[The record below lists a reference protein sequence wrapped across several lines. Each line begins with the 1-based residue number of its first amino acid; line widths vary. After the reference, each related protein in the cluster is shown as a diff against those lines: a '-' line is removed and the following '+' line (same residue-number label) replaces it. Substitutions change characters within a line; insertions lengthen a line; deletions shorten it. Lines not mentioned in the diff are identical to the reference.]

1 MASLLLVCIAAVSAV
16 PGTQQRSTTL
26 QLSTPQVSRS
36 ALRKPQLVAARST
49 DRHEL
54 SRPRQKQLTV
64 LAVAFALCNDVLL
77 LLMLVPML
85 PFLLPKGAT
94 SQFALSC
101 DSPNSNAC
109 TARAALHSI
118 LCTAFTQACAHA
130 HRMCTLHV
138 HRVYKACAP
147 HVHRMH
153 GLCRCLFSTKDACQL
168 LCAPFMGA
176 LTLRIGS
183 RRTLA
188 ASLLGLAMATLA
200 FARASSLRELLAARA
215 LQGAASAALMSGGL
229 TLVAE
234 EHAAELTLS
243 LL

>member
-1 MASLLLVCIAAVSAV
+1 MAMAGLLVCIAALSADA
-16 PGTQQRSTTL
+16 GAQQRSTTL

-101 DSPNSNAC
+101 DSPNSNALHSTPC
-109 TARAALHSI
+109 TASCAPHTHRHAHMH
-118 LCTAFTQACAHA
+118 TAHA
-130 HRMCTLHV
+130 HRMCTACTRRV
-138 HRVYKACAP
+138 HRVCTACMAF
-147 HVHRMH
+147 V
-153 GLCRCLFSTKDACQL
+153 GAFSRPKT
-168 LCAPFMGA
+168 
-176 LTLRIGS
+176 
-183 RRTLA
+183 
-188 ASLLGLAMATLA
+188 
-200 FARASSLRELLAARA
+200 RASCCVHHSWER
-215 LQGAASAALMSGGL
+215 
-229 TLVAE
+229 
-234 EHAAELTLS
+234 
-243 LL
+243 

>member
-1 MASLLLVCIAAVSAV
+1 MLAKLTTSGWLENRVGSISTVAPCWPCHMALAGPLLVCIAALSAD

-101 DSPNSNAC
+101 DSPNSNALHSTPC
-109 TARAALHSI
+109 TASCAPHTHRHAHMH
-118 LCTAFTQACAHA
+118 TAHA
-130 HRMCTLHV
+130 HRMCTACTRRV
-138 HRVYKACAP
+138 HRICTACMTFVGA
-147 HVHRMH
+147 
-153 GLCRCLFSTKDACQL
+153 FSRPKT
-168 LCAPFMGA
+168 
-176 LTLRIGS
+176 
-183 RRTLA
+183 
-188 ASLLGLAMATLA
+188 
-200 FARASSLRELLAARA
+200 RASCCARH
-215 LQGAASAALMSGGL
+215 SW
-229 TLVAE
+229 E
-234 EHAAELTLS
+234 R
-243 LL
+243 

>member
-1 MASLLLVCIAAVSAV
+1 M
-16 PGTQQRSTTL
+16 
-26 QLSTPQVSRS
+26 
-36 ALRKPQLVAARST
+36 
-49 DRHEL
+49 
-54 SRPRQKQLTV
+54 

-101 DSPNSNAC
+101 GSPNSNA
-109 TARAALHSI
+109 LHST
-118 LCTAFTQACAHA
+118 LCTAY
-130 HRMCTLHV
+130 TLHV
-138 HRVYKACAP
+138 HRVNKACAP

-153 GLCRCLFSTKDACQL
+153 GLGRCLFSTKDACQL

-188 ASLLGLAMATLA
+188 ASLLGLAAATLA
-200 FARASSLRELLAARA
+200 FASASSLRELLAARA

-234 EHAAELTLS
+234 EHAAELTLTP
-243 LL
+243 

>member
-1 MASLLLVCIAAVSAV
+1 MAAAGLLVCIAALSAD
-16 PGTQQRSTTL
+16 PGTQQRSTAL

-101 DSPNSNAC
+101 DSPNSNA
-109 TARAALHSI
+109 LHSTSCLAQHLVHRI
-118 LCTAFTQACAHA
+118 HTGMRTCTPHVHTACAPRA
-130 HRMCTLHV
+130 HGVCT
-138 HRVYKACAP
+138 ACAP
-147 HVHRMH
+147 HAWP
-153 GLCRCLFSTKDACQL
+153 L
-168 LCAPFMGA
+168 
-176 LTLRIGS
+176 
-183 RRTLA
+183 
-188 ASLLGLAMATLA
+188 
-200 FARASSLRELLAARA
+200 
-215 LQGAASAALMSGGL
+215 
-229 TLVAE
+229 
-234 EHAAELTLS
+234 
-243 LL
+243 

>member
-1 MASLLLVCIAAVSAV
+1 MLAKLTTSGWLENRVRSFSTVAPCWPCDMAMAGLLVCIAALSAE

-101 DSPNSNAC
+101 DSPNSNA
-109 TARAALHSI
+109 LHSTSC
-118 LCTAFTQACAHA
+118 LAQH
-130 HRMCTLHV
+130 LV
-138 HRVYKACAP
+138 HRIYTGMRTCTPHAPRVQGVYIACAP
-147 HVHRMH
+147 HAWP
-153 GLCRCLFSTKDACQL
+153 L
-168 LCAPFMGA
+168 
-176 LTLRIGS
+176 
-183 RRTLA
+183 
-188 ASLLGLAMATLA
+188 
-200 FARASSLRELLAARA
+200 
-215 LQGAASAALMSGGL
+215 
-229 TLVAE
+229 
-234 EHAAELTLS
+234 
-243 LL
+243 

>member
-1 MASLLLVCIAAVSAV
+1 MLALRVGSISTVAPCWPCDMAMAGLLVVCIAAVSAV

-101 DSPNSNAC
+101 DSPNSNA
-109 TARAALHSI
+109 LHST
-118 LCTAFTQACAHA
+118 LCTAYTQACAYA
-130 HRMCTLHV
+130 HRMCTACTRRV
-138 HRVYKACAP
+138 HRICTACMAF
-147 HVHRMH
+147 V
-153 GLCRCLFSTKDACQL
+153 GAFSRPKT
-168 LCAPFMGA
+168 
-176 LTLRIGS
+176 
-183 RRTLA
+183 
-188 ASLLGLAMATLA
+188 
-200 FARASSLRELLAARA
+200 RASCCAHHSWER
-215 LQGAASAALMSGGL
+215 
-229 TLVAE
+229 
-234 EHAAELTLS
+234 
-243 LL
+243 

>member
-1 MASLLLVCIAAVSAV
+1 MAMAGLLVVCIAAVSAV

-85 PFLLPKGAT
+85 PFLLPKGAA

-101 DSPNSNAC
+101 DSPNSNA
-109 TARAALHSI
+109 LHSTPCI
-118 LCTAFTQACAHA
+118 ASCAQACAHA
-130 HRMCTLHV
+130 HRMWTACTR
-138 HRVYKACAP
+138 RVDRMFTAC
-147 HVHRMH
+147 M
-153 GLCRCLFSTKDACQL
+153 
-168 LCAPFMGA
+168 
-176 LTLRIGS
+176 
-183 RRTLA
+183 
-188 ASLLGLAMATLA
+188 A
-200 FARASSLRELLAARA
+200 FAGAFSRPKTRASCCVHHSWER
-215 LQGAASAALMSGGL
+215 
-229 TLVAE
+229 
-234 EHAAELTLS
+234 
-243 LL
+243 